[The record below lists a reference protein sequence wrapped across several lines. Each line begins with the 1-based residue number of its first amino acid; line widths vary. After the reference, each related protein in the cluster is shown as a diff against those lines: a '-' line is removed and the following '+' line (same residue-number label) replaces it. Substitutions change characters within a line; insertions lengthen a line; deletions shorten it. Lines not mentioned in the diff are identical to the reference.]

1 MHSEGGDPCDDTL
14 EGNHPHSPS
23 RPILPLD
30 GSDRRDAGR
39 IEQAEGQEGECHARC
54 QDRRESFLRPVE
66 DRQGRDDTLLGHES
80 GDERRRKLP
89 VCKTERCKERR
100 DSAGKEG
107 EDTVLGIRHHIET
120 DIKVLQ
126 EPDDDGA
133 DEDDRECTLEKISG
147 LIPHETQDIFH
158 TGHTVIRK
166 LHDKGH
172 RFPSEKSTLEE
183 ESGQDRHADTEEIKP
198 DHDERPISRKECR
211 RKEGIDRYL
220 GRAAHER
227 DEHDGHASITL
238 RGQRPRR
245 HDSRY
250 AAAET
255 DKERH
260 NAASGET
267 QLSEQPIHDEGD
279 TGHIAPVF
287 QKRQEEKQDDDHR
300 HEGNNAAYALKN
312 SIHHQRADGWI
323 HRLCREPGI
332 HPLCH
337 LIDAVRQSVLQEST
351 DDIKGE
357 EEDQSHDQDED
368 RDGGVLSREDAV
380 DLLAARMLF
389 AFLRL
394 HHRPFTETADEEEAH
409 IRHRS
414 RTVKTALFF
423 KLRENVPQKLFLI
436 GLQSERLL
444 HERIPLDQL
453 GCCEP

>member
-1 MHSEGGDPCDDTL
+1 M
-14 EGNHPHSPS
+14 
-23 RPILPLD
+23 
-30 GSDRRDAGR
+30 
-39 IEQAEGQEGECHARC
+39 
-54 QDRRESFLRPVE
+54 
-66 DRQGRDDTLLGHES
+66 
-80 GDERRRKLP
+80 
-89 VCKTERCKERR
+89 
-100 DSAGKEG
+100 
-107 EDTVLGIRHHIET
+107 GIRYHIET

-133 DEDDRECTLEKISG
+133 DEDDRECTLEEISG
-147 LIPHETQDIFH
+147 LIPHEAQDIFH

-166 LHDKGH
+166 LHDEGH

-183 ESGQDRHADTEEIKP
+183 EGGQNRHADTEEIKP

-260 NAASGET
+260 DAASGEA

-287 QKRQEEKQDDDHR
+287 QKRQEEKQDGDHR
-300 HEGNNAAYALKN
+300 HEGNNTADSLKN
-312 SIHHQRADGWI
+312 GIHHQRADGGI
-323 HRLCREPGI
+323 HCLCREPCI
-332 HPLCH
+332 DPLCH
-337 LIDAVRQSVLQEST
+337 LIDAICQSVLQESA

-357 EEDQSHDQDED
+357 EENQSHDQDED
-368 RDGGVLSREDAV
+368 RDGGVLPREDAV

-389 AFLRL
+389 AFLGL
-394 HHRPFTETADEEEAH
+394 HHSPFTETADKEKAH
-409 IRHRS
+409 ICHRS
-414 RTVKTALFF
+414 RAVKAALFF
-423 KLRENVPQKLFLI
+423 KLREDVP
-436 GLQSERLL
+436 
-444 HERIPLDQL
+444 
-453 GCCEP
+453 

>member
-1 MHSEGGDPCDDTL
+1 M
-14 EGNHPHSPS
+14 
-23 RPILPLD
+23 
-30 GSDRRDAGR
+30 
-39 IEQAEGQEGECHARC
+39 
-54 QDRRESFLRPVE
+54 
-66 DRQGRDDTLLGHES
+66 
-80 GDERRRKLP
+80 
-89 VCKTERCKERR
+89 
-100 DSAGKEG
+100 
-107 EDTVLGIRHHIET
+107 GIRYHIET

-133 DEDDRECTLEKISG
+133 DEDDRECTLEEISG
-147 LIPHETQDIFH
+147 FIPHEAQDIFH

-166 LHDKGH
+166 LHDEGH

-183 ESGQDRHADTEEIKP
+183 ESGQDRHTDTEEIKP

-250 AAAET
+250 AAAKA

-260 NAASGET
+260 NAASGEA

-287 QKRQEEKQDDDHR
+287 QKRQEEKQDGDHR
-300 HEGNNAAYALKN
+300 HEGNNTADALKN
-312 SIHHQRADGWI
+312 SIHHQRADGGI
-323 HRLCREPGI
+323 HRLSREPCI
-332 HPLCH
+332 DPRSH
-337 LIDAVRQSVLQEST
+337 LIDAVRQSVLQESA
-351 DDIKGE
+351 DDIKGK
-357 EEDQSHDQDED
+357 EEDQSHDEDED
-368 RDGGVLSREDAV
+368 RDGGVLPREDAV

-389 AFLRL
+389 AFLGL
-394 HHRPFTETADEEEAH
+394 HHRPFTETADKEEAH
-409 IRHRS
+409 ICHRS
-414 RTVKTALFF
+414 RAVKAALFF

-444 HERIPLDQL
+444 HKRIPLDQL
-453 GCCEP
+453 GGCEP